1 MTRDGELFERRRRT
15 DRLVPPPH
23 KPTSLS
29 SLEAV
34 LSCWT
39 VERHKDH
46 PMAQI
51 KLNQQETAEQILRLR
66 PSHINGVP
74 VKNWERLS
82 NDPSAFLILWEGGW
96 VQKKF
101 TTWPFCSD
109 GFQQNVRGLQS
120 FGLGNFK
127 PEDEGERHFHNL
139 KLHKLWYG

>member
-1 MTRDGELFERRRRT
+1 MTRAESCLTPKANRQAGSS
-15 DRLVPPPH
+15 
-23 KPTSLS
+23 TSQANLS
-29 SLEAV
+29 EQLGGGPK
-34 LSCWT
+34 LLK

-74 VKNWERLS
+74 VKNWGTSEQRSFSLS
-82 NDPSAFLILWEGGW
+82 DSLGRWLGS
-96 VQKKF
+96 KKVHNM
-101 TTWPFCSD
+101 TFCSH

>member
-1 MTRDGELFERRRRT
+1 MTRAESCLTPKANLEVRAKENRQAGSSTSQANLSELQ
-15 DRLVPPPH
+15 LGGP
-23 KPTSLS
+23 KL
-29 SLEAV
+29 LK
-34 LSCWT
+34 

-96 VQKKF
+96 VHKKF
-101 TTWPFCSD
+101 TT
-109 GFQQNVRGLQS
+109 
-120 FGLGNFK
+120 
-127 PEDEGERHFHNL
+127 
-139 KLHKLWYG
+139 

>member
-1 MTRDGELFERRRRT
+1 MTRAESCLTPKANRQAGSS
-15 DRLVPPPH
+15 
-23 KPTSLS
+23 TSQANLS
-29 SLEAV
+29 EQLGGGPK
-34 LSCWT
+34 LLK

-96 VQKKF
+96 LRKVRNM
-101 TTWPFCSD
+101 TFCSD

>member
-1 MTRDGELFERRRRT
+1 MTRAESCLTPKANRQAGSS
-15 DRLVPPPH
+15 
-23 KPTSLS
+23 TSQANLS
-29 SLEAV
+29 EQLGGGPK
-34 LSCWT
+34 LLK

-96 VQKKF
+96 VQKSSQHDLLQRWFPTK
-101 TTWPFCSD
+101 CS
-109 GFQQNVRGLQS
+109 GAAVFW
-120 FGLGNFK
+120 FGEL
-127 PEDEGERHFHNL
+127 
-139 KLHKLWYG
+139 